1 MTKEVIYEEGV
12 EKLPYDDFVAN
23 VFTDPQV
30 ERVIVERKQG
40 QNIFDMSV
48 YVRTKR
54 GYVLELQEEISEGMD
69 EQPVQED

>member
-30 ERVIVERKQG
+30 ERVIVKRKQG

>member
-1 MTKEVIYEEGV
+1 MTKEVIYEEGK
-12 EKLPYDDFVAN
+12 ESLPYDDFVAN
-23 VFTDPQV
+23 VFTDSQV

-40 QNIFDMSV
+40 QNILDMSV

-54 GYVLELQEEISEGMD
+54 GYVLELQEEISEETD

>member
-30 ERVIVERKQG
+30 KRVIVERKQG

>member
-1 MTKEVIYEEGV
+1 MTKTVVYNQGV

-40 QNIFDMSV
+40 QNILDRSV

-54 GYVLELQEEISEGMD
+54 GYVLESQEEISEGTD

>member
-1 MTKEVIYEEGV
+1 MTKEVISEEGV

>member
-12 EKLPYDDFVAN
+12 ENLPYDDYVAN

-30 ERVIVERKQG
+30 KRVIVERKQG